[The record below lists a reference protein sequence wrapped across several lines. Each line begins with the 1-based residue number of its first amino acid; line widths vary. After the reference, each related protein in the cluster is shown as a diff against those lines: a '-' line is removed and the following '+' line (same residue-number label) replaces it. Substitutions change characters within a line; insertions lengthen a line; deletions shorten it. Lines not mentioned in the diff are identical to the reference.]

1 MNPAYREALGDGRA
15 AARVAA
21 GSVPLPARAALAAR
35 TARTARTGG
44 FIPLPSRGGRA

>member
-1 MNPAYREALGDGRA
+1 MNPASREGLGDGRA

-35 TARTARTGG
+35 TARTGG
-44 FIPLPSRGGRA
+44 FFPLPSRGGRS